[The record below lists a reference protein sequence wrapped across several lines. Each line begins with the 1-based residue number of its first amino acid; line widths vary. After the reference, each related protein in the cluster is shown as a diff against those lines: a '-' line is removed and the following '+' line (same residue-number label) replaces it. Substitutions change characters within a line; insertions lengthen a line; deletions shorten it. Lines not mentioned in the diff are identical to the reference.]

1 MLKKTIKFIDFNGKE
16 QKTVVYFNLIESEIV
31 RLDVEFEGGLV
42 SYINNL
48 DSKVRPKDILTL
60 FEKVILLAYG
70 QKSEDGLHFLK
81 SEEQAVL
88 FKQSAAYNSL
98 FVSIVQDADAASDF
112 FNRLLSSTIVET
124 SKNGVKALE

>member
-31 RLDVEFEGGLV
+31 RLDVEFEGGLET
-42 SYINNL
+42 YINNL
-48 DSKVRPKDILTL
+48 NSEVRPQDILNL
-60 FEKVILLAYG
+60 FERVILLAYG
-70 QKSEDGLHFLK
+70 EKSEDGLHFLK
-81 SEEQAVL
+81 SEEQAAL

-98 FVSIVQDADAASDF
+98 FVSIVQDADAATDF

-124 SKNGVKALE
+124 PKA